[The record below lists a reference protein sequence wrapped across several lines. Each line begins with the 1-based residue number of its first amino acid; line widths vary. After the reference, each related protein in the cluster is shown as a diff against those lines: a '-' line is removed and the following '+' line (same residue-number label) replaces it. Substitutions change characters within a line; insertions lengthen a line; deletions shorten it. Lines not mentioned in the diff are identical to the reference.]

1 MQRLG
6 YIVFKVHILYI
17 YFTFLVFQTLQF
29 FCKVKLLTKPNFVVQ
44 GDYMKKI
51 FAFFFLIL
59 SSVVLLCSCAGKNDE
74 IYVISRE
81 DGSGTRLAFTE
92 LSEILEK
99 QENGE
104 LFDKTT
110 PYAEITNNTAV
121 MMTSV
126 MSDVNS
132 IGYISLGS
140 ISNIIKP
147 LKIEGVE
154 PTVENIKSGDYKLAR
169 PFLIAVKDNI
179 SPITQDFINFIL
191 SKEGQQVVKDKGY
204 APLDGTESFNG
215 SKISGKIV
223 IAGSSSVSPV
233 MESLKESYLF
243 RNPNAEI
250 EIQQSDSTTG
260 LNALNEG
267 ICDIAMTS
275 RQLKDSETAQGISS
289 EIIAMDGIVLI
300 VNNDNPIDNLTKQEV
315 KDIYTGKTT
324 AWSAIGQETAR
335 SEK

>member
-1 MQRLG
+1 
-6 YIVFKVHILYI
+6 
-17 YFTFLVFQTLQF
+17 
-29 FCKVKLLTKPNFVVQ
+29 
-44 GDYMKKI
+44 MKKI
-51 FAFFFLIL
+51 FTSVLIL
-59 SSVVLLCSCAGKNDE
+59 IFVAFMCSCAAGNDD

-92 LSEILEK
+92 LSGILTK

-104 LFDKTT
+104 LFDGTT

-140 ISNIIKP
+140 ISDIIKP
-147 LKIEGVE
+147 VKIEGVE
-154 PTVENIKSGDYKLAR
+154 PTVENIKNGDYQLAR
-169 PFLIAVKDNI
+169 PFLIAVKDNT
-179 SPITQDFINFIL
+179 SPITEDFINFIL

-204 APLDGTESFNG
+204 APLDGAESFNG
-215 SKISGKIV
+215 AKISGKIV

-233 MESLKESYLF
+233 MESLKESYIF
-243 RNPNAEI
+243 QNPNAEI

-275 RQLKDSETAQGISS
+275 RGLKDSEIAQGISS
-289 EIIAMDGIVLI
+289 EIIALDGIVLI
-300 VNNDNPIDNLTKQEV
+300 VNNNNPIDNLTKQEV
-315 KDIYTGKTT
+315 HDIYTGKIT
-324 AWSAIGQETAR
+324 AWSAIGHESVR
-335 SEK
+335 SET